1 MSNTLS
7 ESKFQL
13 VRPLPHENFD
23 SDAMKVYEHLQKHHF
38 KTYFVGGC
46 IRDLLLGRCPKDF
59 DIATSA
65 RPHQVSRLFPN
76 SRLIGKRFIIV
87 NVFYGRKNIEVTTF
101 RRNPIKKIKK
111 DSSLVNN
118 YNVFGTEE
126 EDVKRRDFTINSLF
140 YEAHTRTLIDYLGSI
155 NDLQQGII
163 RSIGNPEIKFREDP
177 VRMLRAVK
185 FKAMFDFKLEKQTQ
199 IALTKV
205 YPKIIETSVARLL
218 LEMQKILHSG
228 YSYVI
233 FKELV
238 NYKLMQVIANDL
250 DSLWKNNASLQ
261 KSLQK
266 LDKLSKEQRSLLSD
280 DFLMLFITFP
290 FIVNKYNKKIPTDVA
305 CRTLLNNLSK
315 NFKFSKKTID
325 YLVRVIRLQFLL
337 LRKITAPSHL
347 KRIIKN
353 PHFEQAWEFF
363 LIQNQDEAE
372 QKNLLQ
378 YWQEV
383 KNTIEI
389 PKEKNIVPEVEK

>member
-1 MSNTLS
+1 
-7 ESKFQL
+7 
-13 VRPLPHENFD
+13 
-23 SDAMKVYEHLQKHHF
+23 
-38 KTYFVGGC
+38 
-46 IRDLLLGRCPKDF
+46 
-59 DIATSA
+59 
-65 RPHQVSRLFPN
+65 
-76 SRLIGKRFIIV
+76 
-87 NVFYGRKNIEVTTF
+87 
-101 RRNPIKKIKK
+101 
-111 DSSLVNN
+111 
-118 YNVFGTEE
+118 
-126 EDVKRRDFTINSLF
+126 
-140 YEAHTRTLIDYLGSI
+140 
-155 NDLQQGII
+155 
-163 RSIGNPEIKFREDP
+163 
-177 VRMLRAVK
+177 
-185 FKAMFDFKLEKQTQ
+185 
-199 IALTKV
+199 
-205 YPKIIETSVARLL
+205 
-218 LEMQKILHSG
+218 
-228 YSYVI
+228 
-233 FKELV
+233 
-238 NYKLMQVIANDL
+238 MQVIANDL